1 MKNQVEYS
9 NKLAFNLF
17 SAQPKTTEQ
26 PNNRT
31 TEQPNNR
38 TTFFLICII
47 SPLFLSQIFLFL
59 TIAKI

>member
-1 MKNQVEYS
+1 MKNQDEYL

-17 SAQPKTTEQ
+17 SAQLKTTEQ

-31 TEQPNNR
+31 TEQP
-38 TTFFLICII
+38 FFLICII